1 MRYNS
6 VIYNDIVNGEGQR
19 ISLFVQGC
27 SHHCKDCFNKELGWD
42 FNGGQEFTKDKLDE
56 IMMVFKLYNNGYNGL
71 SLLGGEPFQNL
82 ELSNLLVNTFRQ
94 EFKNTKTIWI
104 WSGYTFEQLIQ
115 DDNKLELLKNCDILV
130 DGKFDT
136 ELKDLTLKFKG
147 SSNQRI
153 INVQES
159 LKRGEVVLYVE

>member
-42 FNGGQEFTKDKLDE
+42 FNGGQEFTKDKLNE
-56 IMMVFKLYNNGYNGL
+56 IMLVFKLYKEGYSGL

-82 ELSNLLVNTFRQ
+82 EISNLMVGTFRQ

-104 WSGYTFEQLIQ
+104 WSGYTFEQLIK
-115 DDNKLELLKNCDILV
+115 DEYKLDLLKKCDVLV
-130 DGKFDT
+130 DGKFNK
-136 ELKDLTLKFKG
+136 ELYDSQLKFRG

-153 INVQES
+153 INVQKS
-159 LKRGEVVLYVE
+159 LNKNKVILYME